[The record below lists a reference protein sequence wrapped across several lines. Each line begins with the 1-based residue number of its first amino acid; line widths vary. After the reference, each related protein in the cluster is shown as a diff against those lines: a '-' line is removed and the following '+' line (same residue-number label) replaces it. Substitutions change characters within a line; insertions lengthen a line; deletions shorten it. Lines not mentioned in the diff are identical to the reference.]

1 MYDPMP
7 PLRRRHR
14 VRENGNGQLPRWS
27 IAHAAAGQGASA
39 WAMIAVSNHVF
50 RGFFRTHLVNDFR
63 SLDGML
69 SHRSDHRRN
78 RAMQARHL
86 LSAAALSLAVA
97 ACQPAQQEPAKP
109 RPPVILIEAD
119 APPRPMKPVLP
130 PLFDD
135 IERRTFQFFWDTTN
149 EINGLTPDRYPS
161 RPFASIASVGFA
173 LTAYP
178 IGIENGWVSR
188 NQAIDRTLT
197 TLKFFRDVPMGPQRT
212 GKAGYKGFYYHFLD
226 MQEGRRYDSWVE
238 LSSVDTALLM
248 MGVLFAQS
256 YYDGDDPREKEIR
269 QIADTLY
276 KKVDWPWLQQRA
288 PLISMG
294 WFPESGFID
303 HDWMGYNEAMMVYIL
318 ALGSPTHPVSPDAWT
333 VWTRTYDNDW
343 GVYQGQEYLSFGP
356 LFGHQYS
363 HVWIDFRDIQDAYMR
378 ERGSTYFLNS
388 RSAALAQREYA
399 IANPMQWKEYGE
411 NVWGLTASDGP
422 QNTTQE
428 YRGEQRQFRHYS
440 SRGAGLRENFDDGT
454 IAPTAAIASVVFA
467 PEQVIPATL
476 EMHKR
481 FGDYIYSSYGFLDS
495 FNPSF
500 NYDIPIKTGR
510 LVPDRGWVA
519 SDYIAIDQG
528 PILTMIA
535 NYRDDFVWEVMKKNP
550 YIRKGLERAGFS
562 GGWLAPEGSFQ
573 PLELQKDEK
582 AAAAR
587 AVGIAE
593 SRAAAAQEQK
603 NNANRTTGQ
612 GK

>member
-1 MYDPMP
+1 
-7 PLRRRHR
+7 
-14 VRENGNGQLPRWS
+14 
-27 IAHAAAGQGASA
+27 
-39 WAMIAVSNHVF
+39 
-50 RGFFRTHLVNDFR
+50 
-63 SLDGML
+63 
-69 SHRSDHRRN
+69 
-78 RAMQARHL
+78 MQARHL

-119 APPRPMKPVLP
+119 APPRPMKPELP

-343 GVYQGQEYLSFGP
+343 GSTRARNTCP
-356 LFGHQYS
+356 S
-363 HVWIDFRDIQDAYMR
+363 ARCSATSTATS
-378 ERGSTYFLNS
+378 GSTSATS
-388 RSAALAQREYA
+388 RTPTCASAAV
-399 IANPMQWKEYGE
+399 P
-411 NVWGLTASDGP
+411 T
-422 QNTTQE
+422 
-428 YRGEQRQFRHYS
+428 S
-440 SRGAGLRENFDDGT
+440 S
-454 IAPTAAIASVVFA
+454 TAARPHLPSVS
-467 PEQVIPATL
+467 T
-476 EMHKR
+476 
-481 FGDYIYSSYGFLDS
+481 
-495 FNPSF
+495 PS
-500 NYDIPIKTGR
+500 PTRCSGR
-510 LVPDRGWVA
+510 ITAR
-519 SDYIAIDQG
+519 
-528 PILTMIA
+528 T
-535 NYRDDFVWEVMKKNP
+535 
-550 YIRKGLERAGFS
+550 S
-562 GGWLAPEGSFQ
+562 GA
-573 PLELQKDEK
+573 
-582 AAAAR
+582 
-587 AVGIAE
+587 
-593 SRAAAAQEQK
+593 
-603 NNANRTTGQ
+603 
-612 GK
+612 

>member
-1 MYDPMP
+1 MHEPMP
-7 PLRRRHR
+7 PRRRRHR
-14 VRENGNGQLPRWS
+14 LRENGNGRPRAGPLPMPLPARGS
-27 IAHAAAGQGASA
+27 AA

-161 RPFASIASVGFA
+161 RPFASLASVGFA
-173 LTAYP
+173 LTADP

-422 QNTTQE
+422 QNTTQD

>member
-1 MYDPMP
+1 MDRGNTSRWLTI
-7 PLRRRHR
+7 PLLLGAL
-14 VRENGNGQLPRWS
+14 VLASCKQAEEPKVAEKKAPVKVILVEAQLP
-27 IAHAAAGQGASA
+27 
-39 WAMIAVSNHVF
+39 
-50 RGFFRTHLVNDFR
+50 
-63 SLDGML
+63 
-69 SHRSDHRRN
+69 
-78 RAMQARHL
+78 
-86 LSAAALSLAVA
+86 
-97 ACQPAQQEPAKP
+97 P
-109 RPPVILIEAD
+109 
-119 APPRPMKPVLP
+119 KPVKPPLP
-130 PLFDD
+130 PLFSD

-149 EINGLTPDRYPS
+149 EVNGLSPDRFPS

-197 TLKFFRDVPMGPQRT
+197 TLKFFRDAPMGPQKT
-212 GKAGYKGFYYHFLD
+212 GRAGYKGFYYHFLD
-226 MQEGRRYDSWVE
+226 MQQGNRYDSWVE

-248 MGVLFAQS
+248 MGVLFTQS

-276 KKVDWPWLQQRA
+276 KRVDWRWLQQRA

-294 WFPESGFID
+294 WFPESGFIN
-303 HDWMGYNEAMMVYIL
+303 HDWMGYNEAMMLYIL
-318 ALGSPTHPVSPDAWT
+318 ALGSPTHGVDPDAWT
-333 VWTRTYDNDW
+333 SWTRTYNNDW

-363 HVWIDFRDIQDAYMR
+363 HVWIDFRDIQDQYMR
-378 ERGSTYFLNS
+378 ERGIDYFLNS
-388 RSAALAQREYA
+388 RRATLAQRDYA
-399 IANPMQWKEYGE
+399 IDNPMKWKDYGE

-422 QNTTQE
+422 QNTSQE

-454 IAPTAAIASVVFA
+454 IAPTAAISSIVFA
-467 PEQVIPATL
+467 PEVVIPATQ

-481 FGDYIYSSYGFLDS
+481 YGDFLYSSYGFLDS

-510 LVPDRGWVA
+510 MVPDRGWVA

-535 NYRDDFVWEVMKKNP
+535 NYQNEFVWNVMKKNP
-550 YIRKGLERAGFS
+550 YIRAGLERAGFT
-562 GGWLAPEGSFQ
+562 GGWLTPEGEPQ
-573 PLELQKDEK
+573 PAPQKDEQK
-582 AAAAR
+582 AAAR
-587 AVGIAE
+587 ALGMAE
-593 SRAAAAQEQK
+593 SRAAAAQAQQDPSQRQK
-603 NNANRTTGQ
+603 PE
-612 GK
+612 